1 MYFVSA
7 TRLRVRS
14 IFFLIGFM
22 RANEASV
29 KFLLTTPG
37 FAKGK
42 ELTDKGLVF
51 WTVTVWKDEAAM
63 KVLNAYHPQRAG
75 DTISVSFQDQQQIAI
90 IQRLLNE
97 SNLDIYLLQPKASD
111 LEQLF
116 IDLTTSNI

>member
-63 KVLNAYHPQRAG
+63 KVFRNSPPHRKAMQKLPDWCNEASYTHWVQEE
-75 DTISVSFQDQQQIAI
+75 DTIPDW
-90 IQRLLNE
+90 
-97 SNLDIYLLQPKASD
+97 DTIYKKMM
-111 LEQLF
+111 
-116 IDLTTSNI
+116 